1 MTPQEKIQAELT
13 TALKAQDKVRTST
26 LRLLLAALKN
36 ERIAQGSEVDDAG
49 FLKLVQKSIKQ
60 RKEAAELYDQGERA
74 ELAAKERAEAEIL
87 AGYLPAQVDES
98 EIRQAIE
105 ELIASEKLSG
115 MQAMGQV
122 MKTMNARFAGSADGG
137 TISKIARELLS

>member
-13 TALKAQDKVRTST
+13 TALKAQDKMRTST

-74 ELAAKERAEAEIL
+74 ELAAKERTEAEIL

-98 EIRQAIE
+98 EIRLAIE
-105 ELIASEKLSG
+105 QLIGSEGLSG

-122 MKTMNARFAGSADGG
+122 MKAMSARFAGSADGG